1 MAPGDIIV
9 KVNLVTSNMW
19 DEMNKAAPFAP
30 LKLKG
35 LICKMIVI
43 EEDSLFCFQKSCLS
57 SLYYILIAS
66 IYYTHIIFVYIY
78 SIYFDYIYIACETSR
93 L

>member
-9 KVNLVTSNMW
+9 KANLVTSNMW

-43 EEDSLFCFQKSCLS
+43 EEDSVLFFPKVMLV
-57 SLYYILIAS
+57 IF
-66 IYYTHIIFVYIY
+66 II
-78 SIYFDYIYIACETSR
+78 YIYIY